1 MVLQKLSQLSLKLAF
16 FGLVFLFLGMM
27 KWERLLA
34 KGRFGD
40 SPLKINTNAG
50 RSEFEIDYDRII
62 FSAPFRNLQDKTQV
76 FPLPDQAFVHTRL
89 THSLEVSSVGRSL
102 GKGAGEILINKFPN
116 LQSLGIDSSD
126 IGAIVAAAALTHD
139 IGNPPFGHAGEEAI
153 SDFFRLHPDGK
164 CWERHIRID
173 QWADLINFE
182 GNAQGFRMLVSKESG
197 LKLTYATLAAFTKYP
212 RPSLIAQRDIARKSQ
227 KKYGFFI
234 NQLVDF
240 EQMTDVLGIEKLSS
254 DSWVRHPLAFLVE
267 AADDIC
273 YSIIDL
279 EDGCTMGLVDFEET
293 VDLLKPI
300 LGDLFDPEKLKDR
313 SINQNLGAL
322 RALAIGKLI
331 QETVEVFAQYEENM
345 RKGTF
350 DKALTDMIPSA
361 KALGEISRV
370 SIQKIYRSKVVLEK
384 EAAGF
389 QVLEGLLTV
398 FSRALYH
405 HFYQPEAFSGQD
417 KSILRLLPEDF
428 PMKGWGAEVNPYPL
442 LRALVDFVAGMTDK
456 YALNLYRRV
465 NGISIP
471 GF

>member
-1 MVLQKLSQLSLKLAF
+1 MPSSERSSFKGNILRR
-16 FGLVFLFLGMM
+16 FLFLGMM

-34 KGRFGD
+34 KGRFGEKTKP
-40 SPLKINTNAG
+40 SGSEQG

-102 GKGAGEILINKFPN
+102 GKGAGELLLAKFPH
-116 LQSLGIDSSD
+116 LESFGIQPAA
-126 IGAIVAAAALTHD
+126 IGSIVAAAALTHD

-164 CWERHIRID
+164 LWERHVRVD

-182 GNAQGFRMLVSKESG
+182 GNAQGFRMLVSKQFG

-240 EQMTDVLGIEKLSS
+240 EQMTDILGIEKISG

-279 EDGCTMGLVDFEET
+279 EDGCTMGLVSFEET
-293 VDLLKPI
+293 LDLLKPI
-300 LGDLFDPEKLKDR
+300 LGERFDPEKLKDR
-313 SINQNLGAL
+313 TKNQNLGAL
-322 RALAIGKLI
+322 RALAIGQLI
-331 QETVEVFAQYEENM
+331 RETVEVFGQYEENM

-350 DKALTDMIPSA
+350 DKALTDIIPSA
-361 KALGEISRV
+361 KALAEISKV
-370 SIQKIYRSKVVLEK
+370 SVQKIYRSKLVLEK

-389 QVLEGLLTV
+389 QVLEGLLSV
-398 FSRALYH
+398 FSKALYH
-405 HFYQPEAFSGQD
+405 HFYNQEAFSGQD
-417 KSILRLLPEDF
+417 KSILRLLPEEF

-442 LRALVDFVAGMTDK
+442 LRSLVDFISGMTDK
-456 YALNLYRRV
+456 YALNLYRKV
-465 NGISIP
+465 KGIALP
-471 GF
+471 GA